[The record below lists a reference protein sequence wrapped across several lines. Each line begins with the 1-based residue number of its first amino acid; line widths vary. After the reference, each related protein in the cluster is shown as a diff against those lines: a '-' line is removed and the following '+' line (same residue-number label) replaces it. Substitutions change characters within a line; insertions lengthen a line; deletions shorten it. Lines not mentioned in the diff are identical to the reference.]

1 MIRIIINLLVC
12 TVLFIGCNID
22 EEKPCEIATVEWG
35 GNPAV
40 DGCGWMIKI
49 ENESY
54 LPESL
59 AEEFQEDNLEI
70 CITYESIDSLY
81 CGFAKMAAI
90 RINEIE

>member
-12 TVLFIGCNID
+12 TVLFIGCNKD

-49 ENESY
+49 DNEFY
-54 LPESL
+54 
-59 AEEFQEDNLEI
+59 
-70 CITYESIDSLY
+70 
-81 CGFAKMAAI
+81 
-90 RINEIE
+90 